1 MSGTAPS
8 DGLRAGAPARSG
20 QASTPAAPG
29 APGAAAFA
37 GRIRPALVAS
47 ALCALVAAVFWRTG
61 EFGFVAFDDPRY
73 VLDNPHVGAGLS
85 WSGIRWAFSATWAA
99 NWHPLT
105 WLSLMLDVEAF
116 GLDPGWMHR
125 LNVLWHCAGTVLLF
139 LVLRSATGSLWRP
152 ALVAAL
158 FGVHPLHVESVAW
171 IAERKDVL
179 SAFFWL
185 AAMAAWVRYARRP
198 SAGRYLLVAGAMT
211 LGLLAKPMVVT
222 LPAVLLLLDV
232 WPLGRADPA
241 RPWRSWAPGLLL
253 EKLPLLALSLA
264 SSAVTLAAQSAGG
277 AVTASARLPL
287 AARMGNALVAW
298 VWYLWKSIWPTSL
311 AAFHPHPGMSPGGIP
326 AWKVAGA
333 ASLLVAASAL
343 VLWQWRRR
351 PWLAVGWGWYLVTL
365 LPVIGLVQVGRQG
378 MADRYTYLPLV
389 GIFAAVAW
397 SLPAASALSRRGR
410 AAIAAAAS
418 AAVLSL
424 AAAARAQVETWR
436 DTPSLFSHATAVNRD
451 NWLAWGSLGVWHFDR
466 GRRDEALRAFLEAVR
481 SAPWDAD
488 GWANVAACCAA
499 DGRWGQ
505 AADALERAVAL
516 QPGDEDNL
524 AHLAVA
530 AGRAGRSGRAAE
542 VVERLRIIS
551 PRRAAEIEREVRAPG
566 PAR

>member
-1 MSGTAPS
+1 A
-8 DGLRAGAPARSG
+8 D
-20 QASTPAAPG
+20 
-29 APGAAAFA
+29 
-37 GRIRPALVAS
+37 
-47 ALCALVAAVFWRTG
+47 
-61 EFGFVAFDDPRY
+61 
-73 VLDNPHVGAGLS
+73 
-85 WSGIRWAFSATWAA
+85 
-99 NWHPLT
+99 
-105 WLSLMLDVEAF
+105 
-116 GLDPGWMHR
+116 
-125 LNVLWHCAGTVLLF
+125 TVLLF

-198 SAGRYLLVAGAMT
+198 SAGRYLLVAGSMA

-264 SSAVTLAAQSAGG
+264 SSAVTLAAQSSGG
-277 AVTASARLPL
+277 AVAAAARLPL
-287 AARMGNALVAW
+287 AARIGNALIAW

-311 AAFHPHPGMSPGGIP
+311 AAFYPHPAVSPGGIP

-343 VLWQWRRR
+343 VAWQWRRR

-378 MADRYTYLPLV
+378 MADRYSYLPLV

-397 SLPAASALSRRGR
+397 SLPASGLSRRGR
-410 AAIAAAAS
+410 AATAAAAS
-418 AAVLSL
+418 AVVLSL
-424 AAAARAQVETWR
+424 AAMARAQVETWR
-436 DTPSLFSHATAVNRD
+436 DTLSLFSHATAVNRD
-451 NWLAWGSLGVWHFDR
+451 NWLAWGNLGLWRFDH
-466 GRRDEALRAFLEAVR
+466 GRTEEALRAFLEAVR

-488 GWANVAACCAA
+488 GWANVAACHAA
-499 DGRWGQ
+499 EGRWGR

-516 QPGDEDNL
+516 RPGDEDDL

-530 AGRAGRSGRAAE
+530 AGRAGRSARAAE
-542 VVERLRIIS
+542 VVERLRRTS
-551 PRRAAEIEREVRAPG
+551 PRRALDIERELQAPEPG
-566 PAR
+566 R